1 MTRAEGRAYSL
12 GIFDVNMPATY
23 VEKMNAFS
31 SISGRNHE
39 GFQGPSL
46 HAVVSYLVQEIN
58 AGFVV

>member
-23 VEKMNAFS
+23 VEKENAFS

-39 GFQGPSL
+39 GFQ
-46 HAVVSYLVQEIN
+46 
-58 AGFVV
+58 